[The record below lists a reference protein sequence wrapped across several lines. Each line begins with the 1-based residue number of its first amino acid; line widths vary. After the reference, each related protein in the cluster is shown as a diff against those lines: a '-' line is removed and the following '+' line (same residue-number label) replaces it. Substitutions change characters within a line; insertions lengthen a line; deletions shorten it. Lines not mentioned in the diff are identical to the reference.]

1 MGKVFI
7 IVLVIAGIFFS
18 CGFDQ
23 NIDSVTIGEGF
34 ITSEASVSVIDTF
47 TVGMSTVLLDSV
59 RTSGGN
65 VIWAGTYPDAELGV
79 VTASSFFTF
88 GVPSVMTVQKKD
100 LYDSLVL
107 VMNYSSVFYGDTLAQ
122 QTLNVYRLNEELATD
137 DNGYL
142 WNTSSIGYYNTPI
155 GSKTFMPHPG
165 SKGKL
170 SIRLSDELGSKFFD
184 MMKNDDDSVSSTEIF
199 RKFFKGVTLKAGKQS
214 SSIIEFKGDTSVSMV
229 MHFHRIGLEK
239 EAYTNSFS
247 LTETNAQFNRVITDR
262 QGTPLQNIRTRK
274 EDVPSALSGH
284 KTYAQSGTGLLTRV
298 DFPTMQRLM
307 ESDRKYVLLKA
318 ELILI
323 PELGSYDKVELP
335 SQLVLYHSDRT
346 NQVVSEIVGS
356 DQSIIAAVLNID
368 KAYHESTYYK
378 FDITDFI
385 TTEIADAYFDTEHG
399 LLIGETSSK
408 MGFSLN
414 RVVFSDHKNS
424 AYKPLVKLYFM
435 FYK

>member
-1 MGKVFI
+1 M
-7 IVLVIAGIFFS
+7 
-18 CGFDQ
+18 
-23 NIDSVTIGEGF
+23 
-34 ITSEASVSVIDTF
+34 
-47 TVGMSTVLLDSV
+47 
-59 RTSGGN
+59 
-65 VIWAGTYPDAELGV
+65 
-79 VTASSFFTF
+79 
-88 GVPSVMTVQKKD
+88 
-100 LYDSLVL
+100 
-107 VMNYSSVFYGDTLAQ
+107 Q

-142 WNTSSIGYYNTPI
+142 WNTSTIGYYNTPI

-165 SKGKL
+165 SKRKL
-170 SIRLSDELGSKFFD
+170 SIRLSDELGNKFFD

-199 RKFFKGVTLKAGKQS
+199 RKFFKGVALKAGKQS

-274 EDVPSALSGH
+274 EEVPSALSGY

-307 ESDRKYVLLKA
+307 ETDRKYVLLKA

-323 PELGSYDKVELP
+323 PEPGSYDKVELP

-356 DQSIIAAVLNID
+356 DQSIIAAELNID